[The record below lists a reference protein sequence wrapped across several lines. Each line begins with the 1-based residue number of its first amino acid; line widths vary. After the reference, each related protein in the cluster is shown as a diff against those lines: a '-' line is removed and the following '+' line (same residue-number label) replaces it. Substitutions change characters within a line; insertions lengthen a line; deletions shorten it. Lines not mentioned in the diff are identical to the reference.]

1 MRGLFCAVCVVA
13 SLLPS
18 PANAQWQVNMPKV
31 NVNPGKIWNQTRDSV
46 TKPLR
51 DAGGQL
57 SQASKDTQRDLAP
70 TVSQAKIRVKIGAG
84 HAGDM
89 AGRGL
94 YQIDGAR
101 NAVMTDP
108 HMIDMGM
115 TAAGTYIG
123 GPSGGMA
130 AHQMAGPFSQG
141 LNHPY
146 QHKADYVPTQQDL
159 GGGGIPY
166 NSFHS
171 QPSGGSPGGV
181 DMTPEQA
188 MQYQKNEHDNE
199 MAYLNKQQE
208 MDNQNRPLE
217 EQRMKANRDLQ
228 QTQQIIQGV
237 GGILQILSQ

>member
-1 MRGLFCAVCVVA
+1 MPGFGDVSHFTNHLKET
-13 SLLPS
+13 
-18 PANAQWQVNMPKV
+18 AQ
-31 NVNPGKIWNQTRDSV
+31 NV
-46 TKPLR
+46 
-51 DAGGQL
+51 GGQVSQGAKNAGKQA
-57 SQASKDTQRDLAP
+57 SQASKDTQKDLAP
-70 TVSQAKIRVKIGAG
+70 AVSQAKIRVKIGAG

-94 YQIDGAR
+94 VQIDGAR

-108 HMIDMGM
+108 RMIDMGM

-123 GPSGGMA
+123 GPRGGMA

-159 GGGGIPY
+159 GGGDNPY
-166 NSFHS
+166 NKFHD
-171 QPSGGSPGGV
+171 QPSGGNSGGV

-188 MQYQKNEHDNE
+188 LQYQKNEHDNE

-208 MDNQNRPLE
+208 MDNQNRPLV

-237 GGILQILSQ
+237 GGILQMLSQ